1 MAYKLIDFERLRVFS
16 EKLKTKYAT
25 KNDIPK
31 KLSDLQDDTTH
42 RLVTD
47 IEKKRWN
54 DKVSQ
59 SQITGDANATGSD
72 KVWNVDFVKKQF
84 QQLDSIVNAKIDK
97 SHITDTFTGA
107 SSDMVLSQKGAQ
119 DLLFNINQNTYQD
132 IMNKAEKSDIPTK
145 LSQLTNDK
153 TFKTESEIQSMIEK
167 ASSLKKEVVTSLPT
181 TGKDDVIY
189 LVKDEK
195 GKDNNNYLEYLW
207 LNGKY
212 ELIGSTQ
219 VDLSG
224 YAKKTEVVTSVN
236 GKKGDMMVDFFIGD
250 DTRHLNYAP
259 KDYLEHGARY
269 KSYTNSQFEFKRCTT
284 VGVDRLI
291 TQDYCIVNTQVP
303 WADKSGG
310 YPMQIAYGKGV
321 IAIREGVNETTWSE
335 WQKVSTT
342 DDLSEY
348 LKTNNIYKAKLKTNK
363 SHVNVFTDRSTSKHP
378 LDIILGDLELRTEK
392 NKKNIENIQE
402 FTQQELEEA
411 FK

>member
-1 MAYKLIDFERLRVFS
+1 MAYKLIDYEDLKAFS
-16 EKLKTKYAT
+16 DKLKTKYAT
-25 KNDIPK
+25 KTDIPK
-31 KLSDLQDDTTH
+31 KLSDLQEDTSH

-47 IEKKRWN
+47 TEKKKWN

-59 SQITGDANATGSD
+59 SQIVGDANATGSD

-84 QQLDSIVNAKIDK
+84 QQLDSMVSSKIDK
-97 SHITDTFTGA
+97 SHITDTYFEK
-107 SSDMVLSQKGAQ
+107 SSDMVFSQKGAH
-119 DLLFNINQNTYQD
+119 DLYFNINQNANQAL
-132 IMNKAEKSDIPTK
+132 MNKAEKSDIPTK
-145 LSQLTNDK
+145 LSQLENDK

-189 LVKDEK
+189 LVKDPK

-224 YAKKTEVVTSVN
+224 YAKKDDLTKGLASKANKTNVVTSVN
-236 GKKGDMMVDFFIGD
+236 GQKGDMMVDFFIGD
-250 DTRHLNYAP
+250 DTRMLNYTP
-259 KDYLEHGARY
+259 KDYLEHGARF
-269 KSYTNSQFEFKRCTT
+269 KSYTNSQFEFKRCHV
-284 VGVDRLI
+284 VGLENLI
-291 TQDYCIVNTQVP
+291 TQDYGIVNTQVP

-310 YPMQIAYGKGV
+310 LPMQIAYGKGV
-321 IAIREGVNETTWSE
+321 MAIRDAVDENTWGE
-335 WQKVSTT
+335 WKKVLTT
-342 DDLSEY
+342 DNLSEY
-348 LKTNNIYKAKLKTNK
+348 ATKIEIQHMIEKLCADKLNKT
-363 SHVNVFTDRSTSKHP
+363 D
-378 LDIILGDLELRTEK
+378 
-392 NKKNIENIQE
+392 IQE